1 MLIVNIKLKIL
12 ATFLPILVMAISVP
26 PARAGRAE
34 PISVSCWFFRGD
46 KVELKQTCVHESH
59 SWAGGGV
66 GTLRW
71 EDGVQTKIYRGFQ
84 ENGDKPCGENESID
98 GVCAVRYFRHPTS
111 LSRPE
116 GNSKH
121 LTFVPKD
128 VADKN
133 YRIIFETT
141 FDRVREFRSGKLP
154 EVEFIEGCL

>member
-12 ATFLPILVMAISVP
+12 ATFLPVLVMAISVP

-46 KVELKQTCVHESH
+46 KVELKQTCIHESH

-84 ENGDKPCGENESID
+84 ENGDKPCGENESLD

-111 LSRPE
+111 LQRISAEEEAKNRLV
-116 GNSKH
+116 NRQSSVIC
-121 LTFVPKD
+121 LQVR
-128 VADKN
+128 DKSICWL
-133 YRIIFETT
+133 R
-141 FDRVREFRSGKLP
+141 
-154 EVEFIEGCL
+154 